1 MPRFPAAAWTT
12 SLKIM
17 SAIGVVLLI
26 VVDYSAAQTIPPH
39 GFAHALGTA
48 VVCIPPL
55 ILLFSA
61 LFVVRGYGIDRTHL
75 RVRRLLW
82 STELRI
88 ADVKNVWH
96 DPGAMKGSSK
106 TFGNGGLFSVTG
118 YFRNRAL
125 GPYRAFVT
133 DPRQAVVLVLTD
145 KTVVISP
152 AQSQRFVERVISL
165 YPNARGTEQP
175 PPA

>member
-1 MPRFPAAAWTT
+1 MPQFPAAAWTV

-17 SAIGVVLLI
+17 SAVGVVLLI
-26 VVDYSAAQTIPPH
+26 VVDYAAAQSVPAR
-39 GFAHALGTA
+39 GFAHVLGTA

-55 ILLFSA
+55 ILLFGA
-61 LFVVRGYGIDRTHL
+61 LFVVRGYEIDRTHL

-88 ADVKNVWH
+88 AGVKNVWH

-106 TFGNGGLFSVTG
+106 TFGNGGLFAVTG
-118 YFRNRAL
+118 FFRNRAL
-125 GPYRAFVT
+125 GRYRAFVT
-133 DPRQAVVLVLTD
+133 DPWRAVVLVLTD

-152 AQSQRFVERVISL
+152 AQPQKFVERVSGL
-165 YPNARGTEQP
+165 YPGARGVENP